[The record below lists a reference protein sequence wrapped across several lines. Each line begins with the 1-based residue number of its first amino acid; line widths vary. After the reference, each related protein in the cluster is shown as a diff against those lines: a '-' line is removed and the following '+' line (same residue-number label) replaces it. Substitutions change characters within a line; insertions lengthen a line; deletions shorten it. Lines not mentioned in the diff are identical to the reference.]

1 MSGADG
7 NSSLCKQVFN
17 RNDVSILD
25 ATQKVVIFGGGS
37 FGTAVG
43 AALARQKADLD
54 VTMLLRDPYVCQD
67 INTLHRNRRYLD
79 VRSAMAH
86 LPGVL
91 NVPDA

>member
-1 MSGADG
+1 MLA
-7 NSSLCKQVFN
+7 NSVCKQVFN
-17 RNDVSILD
+17 RNDVSILE

-79 VRSAMAH
+79 VRLWLLWRPALYGDLAR
-86 LPGVL
+86 L
-91 NVPDA
+91 

>member
-1 MSGADG
+1 MRGAAI
-7 NSSLCKQVFN
+7 LLQVFN
-17 RNDVSILD
+17 RHNGTTLE

-43 AALARQKADLD
+43 SALARQKADLN

-79 VRSAMAH
+79 VRVCLAARSRATLKLH
-86 LPGVL
+86 WS
-91 NVPDA
+91 

>member
-1 MSGADG
+1 MAGRCDAEAHTLDTQVG
-7 NSSLCKQVFN
+7 NRQ
-17 RNDVSILD
+17 DVSILE

-79 VRSAMAH
+79 VRLLSSTD
-86 LPGVL
+86 LPRL
-91 NVPDA
+91 AA

>member
-1 MSGADG
+1 MQ
-7 NSSLCKQVFN
+7 QVFN
-17 RNDVSILD
+17 RNDVSILE

-79 VRSAMAH
+79 VRFWPPARRSSHEFLAAPNGS
-86 LPGVL
+86 LP
-91 NVPDA
+91 A